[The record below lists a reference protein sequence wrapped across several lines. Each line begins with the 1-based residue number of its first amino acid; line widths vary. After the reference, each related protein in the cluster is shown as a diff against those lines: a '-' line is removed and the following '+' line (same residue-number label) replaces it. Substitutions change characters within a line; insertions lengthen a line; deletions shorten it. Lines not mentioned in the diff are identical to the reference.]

1 MAYAYHHL
9 TVADVRLMK
18 GLLKMFG
25 DAFDDAATYQDEVPG
40 DGYLASLLAKDHF
53 IALAVTV
60 DNDVVV
66 GGLVAYVLD
75 KFERD
80 RREIYIYDLA
90 VAAEH
95 RRRRI
100 ATTLISRLVEIA
112 RARRAYVIFVQAD
125 SPDTPAIK
133 LYESF
138 GTTEE
143 VYHFDIAVTP

>member
-18 GLLKMFG
+18 GLLKTFG
-25 DAFDDAATYQDEVPG
+25 DAFGDAATYQGEVPG

-60 DNDVVV
+60 DDDVVV

-90 VAAEH
+90 VAEEH

-100 ATTLISRLVEIA
+100 ATTLIVRLIEIA
-112 RARRAYVIFVQAD
+112 RARGAYVIFVQAD
-125 SPDTPAIK
+125 SQDAPAIK

-143 VYHFDIAVTP
+143 VYQFDIAVTP